1 MFSRFP
7 HRLIHT
13 DDMQRRLQI
22 ALAVLL
28 AAIAGVVWQI
38 LRPREPGPVYQGKA
52 LRVWLREYAG
62 WDVAPEEWARAKAG
76 AEHAVRQIGTN
87 SIPPLL
93 KMVRKMESPRRAG
106 LIDWW
111 DQHLAN
117 RNRLPAWIQH
127 PAWYKNQARYLNMEG
142 EIGFKIL
149 GSDAQQAAP
158 ELISIYESTLSMDSV
173 TSMNSRIAVIRSLID
188 IGPAA
193 TPYFL
198 RWAGSTNEEKRLTA
212 VHALSQIRSAPS
224 DVVPVLVE
232 FLSHTNPLVR
242 TEAAEGL
249 GSFGTNAQPA
259 LRALVSVLN
268 DQNSL
273 VRSAA
278 TNALRQIDP
287 EAAGKA
293 GVK

>member
-1 MFSRFP
+1 MRK
-7 HRLIHT
+7 RV
-13 DDMQRRLQI
+13 QA

-28 AAIAGVVWQI
+28 VTIAGVIAWHL
-38 LRPREPGPVYQGKA
+38 LRPQERQPVYQGKG
-52 LRVWLREYAG
+52 LRAWLREYAG
-62 WDVAPEEWARAKAG
+62 WDVGPEEWAQAKAR

-87 SIPPLL
+87 AIPPLL
-93 KMVRKMESPRRAG
+93 RMVQKMESPRMAR

-111 DQHLAN
+111 DQHFAN
-117 RNRLPAWIQH
+117 RNRLPAWIRH

-149 GSDAQQAAP
+149 GSDVQQAAP

-173 TSMNSRIAVIRSLID
+173 TSMNSRIAVIRSLIN

-212 VHALSQIRSAPS
+212 VHALSQIHSQPS

-232 FLSHTNPLVR
+232 FLSYTNPLVR
-242 TEAAEGL
+242 TEVAEGL
-249 GSFGTNAQPA
+249 GNFGTNAQQA
-259 LRALVSVLN
+259 LPALVSLLS
-268 DQNSL
+268 DRNSL
-273 VRSAA
+273 VRRVA
-278 TNALRQIDP
+278 TNALKQIDP
-287 EAAGKA
+287 EAPAQA